1 MATIVTAIKDS
12 LQTLDDYNPDK
23 NTLSQ
28 VMVREYREGSLMS
41 LIRFYSPRTAF
52 FVTNMTEKR

>member
-12 LQTLDDYNPDK
+12 LQTLNDYNSVK

-28 VMVREYREGSLMS
+28 VMVRE
-41 LIRFYSPRTAF
+41 
-52 FVTNMTEKR
+52 